1 MTVEQPSGS
10 ERTRVVFLRPLFHPI
25 AEEILVAAGADV
37 VNAWQ
42 LAPDERAGEMARADA
57 LIGSPNSEDLARA
70 GRVRVIATGSSGYDT
85 TPIDVA
91 SDRGI
96 AVVNAAGLHH
106 IALAEHG
113 IGIMLALARRICF
126 CDRIAHT
133 QSRFVDR
140 TDLMG
145 EGWPGWPTQ
154 LHGKTLGLVGF
165 GFIGRELAAKCQAA
179 FSMRV
184 LAYDPYFKA
193 DSTPTSGVTMVELLD
208 ELLPECDYV
217 SLQLPLTEESRGL
230 IGTAALVS
238 MKQGAVLVNLSRG
251 PTVDTEALVASLRSG
266 HLRGAALDVTDP
278 EPLPSGHPLY
288 GFDNVVLTPHIA
300 AWTVESVE
308 QVAATTARDVLTVL
322 GGKRTPRVVNPE
334 VLPD

>member
-1 MTVEQPSGS
+1 ME
-10 ERTRVVFLRPLFHPI
+10 
-25 AEEILVAAGADV
+25 
-37 VNAWQ
+37 
-42 LAPDERAGEMARADA
+42 
-57 LIGSPNSEDLARA
+57 
-70 GRVRVIATGSSGYDT
+70 
-85 TPIDVA
+85 
-91 SDRGI
+91 
-96 AVVNAAGLHH
+96 
-106 IALAEHG
+106 
-113 IGIMLALARRICF
+113 
-126 CDRIAHT
+126 
-133 QSRFVDR
+133 R

-184 LAYDPYFKA
+184 LAYDPYFNA
-193 DSTPTSGVTMVELLD
+193 DSAPRLGVTMVQSLD

-230 IGTAALVS
+230 IGTAALGS

-278 EPLPSGHPLY
+278 EPLPAGHPLY

-300 AWTVESVE
+300 GWTVESVE
-308 QVAATTARDVLTVL
+308 KVAATTARDVLKVL
-322 GGKRTPRVVNPE
+322 GGEHTPRVVNPE
-334 VLPD
+334 VLPDSVS

>member
-1 MTVEQPSGS
+1 MVIEGS
-10 ERTRVVFLRPLFHPI
+10 QHARVVFLRPLFHPV
-25 AEEILVAAGADV
+25 AEEVLTDAGADV

-42 LAPDERAGEMARADA
+42 LPPDERDEEIARADA
-57 LIGSPNSEDLARA
+57 LIGSVNGEELARA
-70 GRVRVIATGSSGYDT
+70 TRVRVIATGASGYDT

-91 SDRGI
+91 TERGI
-96 AVVNAAGLHH
+96 AIVNAAGLHH

-113 IGIMLALARRICF
+113 IGIMLALARRISY

-133 QSRFVDR
+133 ESRGVER

-154 LHGKTLGLVGF
+154 LHGKTIGLVGF

-184 LAYDPYFKA
+184 LAFDPYF
-193 DSTPTSGVTMVELLD
+193 DPSTAPRVDVTIVQSLD
-208 ELLPECDYV
+208 ALLPECDYV
-217 SLQLPLTEESRGL
+217 SLQLPLTQESRGL
-230 IGTAALVS
+230 IDTAAFGS

-266 HLRGAALDVTDP
+266 HLSGAALDVTDP
-278 EPLPSGHPLY
+278 EPLPAGHPLY

-300 AWTVESVE
+300 GWTVESVE
-308 QVAATTARDVLTVL
+308 NVAATTARDVLKVL
-322 GGKRTPRVVNPE
+322 RGEHTPRVVNPE
-334 VLPD
+334 VLPESVS